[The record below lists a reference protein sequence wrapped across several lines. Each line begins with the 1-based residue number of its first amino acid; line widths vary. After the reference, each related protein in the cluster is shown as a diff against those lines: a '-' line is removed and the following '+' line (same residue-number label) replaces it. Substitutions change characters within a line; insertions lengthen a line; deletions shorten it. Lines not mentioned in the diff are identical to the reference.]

1 MKVKAQGINT
11 EITKSVMHSGAGYG
25 IYVEL
30 GALNVN
36 INNNTMH
43 NNSNS
48 GIRFQSYA
56 STIRDNIIVDN
67 NHWGL
72 QVNGRTADDED
83 NIIINNSV
91 LRNADGISLF
101 KQDSVLYG
109 NTIKDNEGY
118 GLRFSTSSN
127 VYLSLIHI

>member
-1 MKVKAQGINT
+1 
-11 EITKSVMHSGAGYG
+11 MHSGDGYG
-25 IYVEL
+25 IYVDL

-56 STIRDNIIVDN
+56 STIRDNVIVDN
-67 NHWGL
+67 DHWGL
-72 QVNGRTADDED
+72 QVNGRSADDED

-109 NTIKDNEGY
+109 NTIKDNEEIW
-118 GLRFSTSSN
+118 FE
-127 VYLSLIHI
+127 IFHII